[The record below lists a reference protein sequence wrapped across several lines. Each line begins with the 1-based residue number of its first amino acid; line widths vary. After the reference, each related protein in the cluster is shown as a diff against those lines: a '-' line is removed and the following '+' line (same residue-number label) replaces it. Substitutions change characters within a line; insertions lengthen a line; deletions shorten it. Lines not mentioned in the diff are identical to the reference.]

1 MRDDARPGDR
11 LPTVKQCEIQYNA
24 SRGTIVQA
32 LSLLEEQGRIERRR
46 GSGCYIASH
55 SEASSASNGSRL
67 IGLVT
72 PNEIT
77 NEILVR
83 LYQGVERVARIHNSH
98 VILAASNTNY
108 ETERQHIH
116 RLVQAGCTGIVLFP
130 VTRTKEK
137 LENDYLQREFP
148 DFPIVLVDMAFP
160 FQRRP
165 QIVFDNYQ
173 AAFDIT
179 EMLLAEGHRR
189 IAFMDTSQNGA
200 WMHYSNME
208 RRRGYEDA
216 LQSAGYAVEPEDIW
230 DVRLSNEE
238 EDVPVCLDR
247 WAGRESRASAV
258 IAVEDRAAIR
268 AIQSAQSL
276 GFRIP
281 QQLTV
286 IGFDNVN
293 EGRFFNPPFTT
304 TDPDFRRAGELATR
318 LIIRMAR
325 GDDASSVIYV
335 LPVPIKRRKG
345 LHPEGVAPKPAV
357 LEAAP

>member
-1 MRDDARPGDR
+1 M
-11 LPTVKQCEIQYNA
+11 
-24 SRGTIVQA
+24 QA
-32 LSLLEEQGRIERRR
+32 D
-46 GSGCYIASH
+46 
-55 SEASSASNGSRL
+55 
-67 IGLVT
+67 
-72 PNEIT
+72 
-77 NEILVR
+77 
-83 LYQGVERVARIHNSH
+83 
-98 VILAASNTNY
+98 
-108 ETERQHIH
+108 
-116 RLVQAGCTGIVLFP
+116 CTGIVLFP
-130 VTRTKEK
+130 VTRAKEE
-137 LENDYLQREFP
+137 LENDYLQQEFP

-189 IAFMDTSQNGA
+189 IAFMDTSRRGT
-200 WMHYSNME
+200 WMHCSNME

-216 LQSAGYAVEPEDIW
+216 LQSAGHAIEPEDIW
-230 DVRLSNEE
+230 NVRLSDEE
-238 EDVPVCLDR
+238 EDVPVCMDR
-247 WAGRESRASAV
+247 WAACESRASAV
-258 IAVEDRAAIR
+258 IAVEDRAAIL
-268 AIQSAQSL
+268 AIQYAQSL

-325 GDDASSVIYV
+325 GDDASSMIYV

-345 LHPEGVAPKPAV
+345 LRPEGIPSISSVREIAQ
-357 LEAAP
+357 